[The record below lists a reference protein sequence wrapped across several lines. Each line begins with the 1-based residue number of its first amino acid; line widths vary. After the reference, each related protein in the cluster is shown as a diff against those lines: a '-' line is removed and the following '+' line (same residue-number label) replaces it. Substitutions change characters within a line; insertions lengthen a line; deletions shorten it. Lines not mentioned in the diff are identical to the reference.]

1 MNILSVQ
8 FETNIIPEIKKF
20 YKSIGF
26 RVREIDDKL
35 IISVQHSE
43 IVFKRNEALMNES
56 LYHFAID
63 IPPSKCNRI
72 KASIKNKFELL
83 VEEDDDE
90 IYFEH
95 INARSSYINDPSG
108 NIVEF
113 VARNDLDN
121 KYIEVVNMD
130 FLRISEISL
139 VTNKV
144 IETFN
149 QLKMYGFR
157 ERDNEIL
164 ENSLNFICS
173 GIEKSYILLTKENR
187 RWLFSDK
194 LSKSFPIKIITDEY
208 ILNYKDDKLDI
219 TSIN

>member
-35 IISVQHSE
+35 IINVQHSE

-56 LYHFAID
+56 FYHFAID
-63 IPPSKCNRI
+63 IPPLQYNRI
-72 KASIKNKFELL
+72 KASIKDKIELL
-83 VEEDDDE
+83 IEEDNDE

-95 INARSSYINDPSG
+95 IDARSFYINDPAG

-121 KYIEVVNMD
+121 KYIEVVNVD
-130 FLRISEISL
+130 YLRISEISL

-164 ENSLNFICS
+164 ENGLNFICS

-187 RWLFSDK
+187 RWLFSDR
-194 LSKSFPIKIITDEY
+194 LSKSFPIKIITNEY

-219 TSIN
+219 TRIN